1 MIAIFIGG
9 GGYPDGGDEVNI
21 KEDLVTARIIFA
33 SPINI
38 WQIPITTYR
47 TMEISL
53 SELVQK
59 VKPCGKI
66 GAYLCQQMLELNEF
80 YGRAS
85 ARIPFPHGESWCLGD
100 NPTISVLLQSES
112 RVCWHI
118 ENAPFINDDLT
129 YSPNSDAKKICVYDY
144 IDSRMTLEDL
154 FAKLKICYG

>member
-38 WQIPITTYR
+38 WQIPITTYK

-85 ARIPFPHGESWCLGD
+85 ARIPFPHGRVGASAI
-100 NPTISVLLQSES
+100 TLLF
-112 RVCWHI
+112 RFC
-118 ENAPFINDDLT
+118 FK
-129 YSPNSDAKKICVYDY
+129 AKAASAGI
-144 IDSRMTLEDL
+144 
-154 FAKLKICYG
+154 